1 MQNEREIVARAARGD
16 ADAFRRLVADHQRLV
31 AHVVF
36 RMVPDPGDREDLC
49 QDVFIRVYQKLRTFR
64 FESKL
69 STWIVRVAYRVY
81 LNHLAKKRMETTMD
95 LAER

>member
-1 MQNEREIVARAARGD
+1 MQNEREIVAHAAHGD
-16 ADAFRRLVADHQRLV
+16 ADAFRRLV

-69 STWIVRVAYRVY
+69 STWIVRVAYRVC